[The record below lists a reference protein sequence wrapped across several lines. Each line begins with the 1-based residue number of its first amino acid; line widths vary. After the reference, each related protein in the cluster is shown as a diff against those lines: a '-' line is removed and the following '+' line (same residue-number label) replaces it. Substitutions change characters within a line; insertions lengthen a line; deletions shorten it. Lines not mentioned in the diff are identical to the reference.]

1 MSGANPG
8 SVRLHH
14 IMITLDDIKQAQKR
28 IAPYV
33 HRTPLVSNTTLSK
46 QLNTNVYLKL
56 ELFQKTGSFKPRAA
70 FSRMLRLSD
79 DEKKRGVA
87 AVSGGNFAQG
97 VAYAAAT
104 LGIGATIIMP
114 QSTPQNY
121 VDATR
126 GYGAQIEFA
135 PDIKTAF
142 EMANEKKN
150 QGAVLMHPYDDPDV
164 MAGDGTIGLEV
175 IEDVPQVTDVI
186 ISVGGGGLMSGITI
200 AIKSL
205 KPDVRIWTV
214 ETEEANCL
222 ALALKEGKPV
232 WMQPTSLAKTLGAPI
247 ASADALA
254 ITQRY
259 IAQHVLVSDRE
270 AFEAEKVLME
280 RAKIFAELAAAS
292 TLAAAYKLQ
301 SNFRRDGHLV
311 LIICGGNVA
320 INDLVKYHGI
330 FG

>member
-1 MSGANPG
+1 
-8 SVRLHH
+8 
-14 IMITLDDIKQAQKR
+14 MITLADIKEAQKR

-46 QLNTNVYLKL
+46 RLNTNVYLKL

-79 DEKKRGVA
+79 DEKKRGVV

-104 LGIGATIIMP
+104 LGIRATIIMP

-126 GYGAQIEFA
+126 GYGAQVEFA
-135 PDIKTAF
+135 PDLKTAF
-142 EMANEKKN
+142 EMADAKKN

-200 AIKSL
+200 ALKSL
-205 KPDVRIWTV
+205 KPDVRVWTV
-214 ETEEANCL
+214 ETEESNCL

-232 WMQPTSLAKTLGAPI
+232 WMQPMSLAKTLGAPI

-254 ITQRY
+254 VAQQHIT
-259 IAQHVLVSDRE
+259 QHVLVSDRE
-270 AFEAEKVLME
+270 AFEAQKILME

-292 TLAAAYKLQ
+292 TLAAADKLQ
-301 SNFRRDGHLV
+301 SNFKPDGHLV

-320 INDLVKYHGI
+320 VNDLVKYQGM

>member
-1 MSGANPG
+1 
-8 SVRLHH
+8 
-14 IMITLDDIKQAQKR
+14 MITLDNIKESQKR

-33 HRTPLVSNTTLSK
+33 HRTPLVGNTTLSK
-46 QLNTNVYLKL
+46 RLNTNVYLKL

-70 FSRMLRLSD
+70 FSRMLRLSA
-79 DEKKRGVA
+79 DEKKRGVV

-142 EMANEKKN
+142 EMAETKKN
-150 QGAVLMHPYDDPDV
+150 QGTMLLHPYDDDDV

-205 KPDVRIWTV
+205 KPDVRVWSV

-232 WMQPTSLAKTLGAPI
+232 WMQPTSLAKTLGGPI
-247 ASADALA
+247 ASADA
-254 ITQRY
+254 ITISKQY
-259 IAQHVLVSDRE
+259 IAQHILVSDRE
-270 AFEAEKVLME
+270 AFEAQKVLME

-292 TLAAAYKLQ
+292 TLAAAFKLQ
-301 SNFRRDGHLV
+301 SNFKPDGHLV

-320 INDLVKYHGI
+320 VNDLVKYQEL
-330 FG
+330 FT

>member
-1 MSGANPG
+1 
-8 SVRLHH
+8 
-14 IMITLDDIKQAQKR
+14 MITLDDIKEAQKR

-33 HRTPLVSNTTLSK
+33 HRTPLVGNTTLSK
-46 QLNTNVYLKL
+46 RLNTHVYLKL

-70 FSRMLRLSD
+70 FSRMLRLSA
-79 DEKKRGVA
+79 DERKRGVV

-104 LGIGATIIMP
+104 LGIRATIIMP

-142 EMANEKKN
+142 EMADEKKN
-150 QGAVLMHPYDDPDV
+150 QGAMLMHPYDDPDV
-164 MAGDGTIGLEV
+164 LAGDGTIGLEV

-186 ISVGGGGLMSGITI
+186 ISVGGGGLMNGITI
-200 AIKSL
+200 ALKSL
-205 KPDVRIWTV
+205 KPDVRVWSV

-247 ASADALA
+247 ASADA
-254 ITQRY
+254 ITISKQY
-259 IAQHVLVSDRE
+259 IAQHILVSDRE
-270 AFEAEKVLME
+270 AFEAQKVLME
-280 RAKIFAELAAAS
+280 RAKVFAELAAAS
-292 TLAAAYKLQ
+292 TLAAATKLQ
-301 SNFRRDGHLV
+301 SNFKPDGHLV

-320 INDLVKYHGI
+320 VNDLVKYQGM

>member
-1 MSGANPG
+1 
-8 SVRLHH
+8 
-14 IMITLDDIKQAQKR
+14 MITLADIKEAQKR

-46 QLNTNVYLKL
+46 RLNTNVYLKL

-79 DEKKRGVA
+79 DEKKRGVV

-104 LGIGATIIMP
+104 LGIRATIIMP

-126 GYGAQIEFA
+126 GYGAQVEFA
-135 PDIKTAF
+135 PDLKTAF
-142 EMANEKKN
+142 EMADAKKN

-200 AIKSL
+200 ALKSL
-205 KPDVRIWTV
+205 NPDVRVWTV
-214 ETEEANCL
+214 ETEESNCL

-232 WMQPTSLAKTLGAPI
+232 WMQPMSLAKTLGAPI
-247 ASADALA
+247 ASADA
-254 ITQRY
+254 ITVSKQY
-259 IAQHVLVSDRE
+259 VAQHILVSDRE
-270 AFEAEKVLME
+270 AFEAQKVLME
-280 RAKIFAELAAAS
+280 RAKVFAELAAAS

-301 SNFRRDGHLV
+301 SNFKRDGHLV

-320 INDLVKYHGI
+320 VNDLVKYQEL
-330 FG
+330 FA